1 MGKSDSLSSFL
12 SFLVIVTVLTKALI
26 EGSWLLSMC
35 RLPGCQGNQS
45 KVVSKRRHR
54 ALQCSRKT
62 AAQACT
68 QSDGIHSRT
77 NHDTRCTTALQTL
90 RQYLSPFISPS
101 LPVPPEDKKK
111 NPHSSSWCV
120 GGLYCGCSLLT
131 STSHL
136 EIRVRG
142 TPRVNTCC
150 PLCKVAGVKK
160 TTKNRL
166 LHNSSAK
173 QTRHMQETDKNNKRY
188 FSMEN

>member
-1 MGKSDSLSSFL
+1 M
-12 SFLVIVTVLTKALI
+12 IVTVLTKALI

-62 AAQACT
+62 AAQACS

-90 RQYLSPFISPS
+90 RQYLSPFISLF

-111 NPHSSSWCV
+111 QTKKKPHTSSWCV
-120 GGLYCGCSLLT
+120 GGLYCSWSLLT

-136 EIRVRG
+136 EMRVSG
-142 TPRVNTCC
+142 TLRVNTCS
-150 PLCKVAGVKK
+150 LCRVVVAGVKK
-160 TTKNRL
+160 RGCYRT
-166 LHNSSAK
+166 AK
-173 QTRHMQETDKNNKRY
+173 LNKT
-188 FSMEN
+188 